1 MRRWNSTQGF
11 IIVEVY
17 ALCFEEFLPKA
28 VEWEALQNRL
38 ARREP
43 VS

>member
-1 MRRWNSTQGF
+1 M
-11 IIVEVY
+11 IVEVY

-28 VEWEALQNRL
+28 VAWKALQNRL

>member
-11 IIVEVY
+11 IIIEVS

-28 VEWEALQNRL
+28 VEWKALQNRS

>member
-17 ALCFEEFLPKA
+17 ALCFEKFFPKA
-28 VEWEALQNRL
+28 VEWKALHNL
-38 ARREP
+38 WARREP